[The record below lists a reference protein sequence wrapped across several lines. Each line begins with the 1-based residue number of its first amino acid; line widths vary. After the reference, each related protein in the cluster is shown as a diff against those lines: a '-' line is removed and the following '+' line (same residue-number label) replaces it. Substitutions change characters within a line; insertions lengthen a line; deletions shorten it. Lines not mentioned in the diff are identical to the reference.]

1 MFSFVVYFFSFF
13 LAMGY
18 YLLVIVLTNELT
30 SLSIVNCLYLEYF
43 FFLVVIW
50 VGLIFFL
57 MG

>member
-30 SLSIVNCLYLEYF
+30 SLSIVNCLYLEFF